1 MIKKKEKV
9 TEQGNKK
16 KKKSLI
22 RVMEKNK
29 EGINA
34 LVSLTGKE
42 LNGKKKSKL
51 GRNII
56 MSFLEGIRMNEKIL

>member
-1 MIKKKEKV
+1 
-9 TEQGNKK
+9 
-16 KKKSLI
+16 
-22 RVMEKNK
+22 MEKNK